1 MDTSK
6 PLLSGV
12 AATIVGTIGTVLAAT
27 SVALPAPWAFV
38 VMLIGFVC
46 ATLSGFSA
54 RPPQVVEGSPKLQG
68 AALVIA
74 TTLGGVLSQVYAI
87 IPTGWPQSLALA
99 GGALLGW
106 LTGHAMPQ
114 LGSGATLKPAQAE
127 FVPFVPPSG
136 GAHGAADLINQTWP
150 PSRAG

>member
-1 MDTSK
+1 MDTIK

-12 AATIVGTIGTVLAAT
+12 AATIVGTIGTVLSAT

-46 ATLSGFSA
+46 ATLAGFSA

-74 TTLGGVLSQVYAI
+74 TTLGGVLAQFYAI
-87 IPTGWPQSLALA
+87 IPPGWPQSLALA

-106 LTGHAMPQ
+106 LTGHALPM
-114 LGSGATLKPAQAE
+114 LGATSPQPLTLPGLTPPA
-127 FVPFVPPSG
+127 
-136 GAHGAADLINQTWP
+136 GAQGAADLINRTWP